1 MTATVPVGNYRTKLE
16 AEFAATILAGADIPY
31 VIQSMEG
38 LLHGPL
44 GPGATILVRAEQAAD
59 ARELLASL
67 KAEPSR
73 RTRAVRLAQCEN
85 RDESGALQRRLEE
98 AGIPFFVR
106 TDAPGE
112 EIYVPREHATRARKL
127 LRTGDAA

>member
-1 MTATVPVGNYRTKLE
+1 MTETVPVGNYRTKLE

-38 LLHGPL
+38 LLSGPL
-44 GPGATILVRAEQAAD
+44 GPGATILVRAEQAAE
-59 ARELLASL
+59 ARELLESL
-67 KAEPSR
+67 KTEPMGR
-73 RTRAVRLAQCEN
+73 GRAVRLTRCAGQT
-85 RDESGALQRRLEE
+85 DADALQTRLEA

-106 TDAPGE
+106 TDAPL
-112 EIYVPREHATRARKL
+112 EIYVSREHAARARKL